1 MDITIGIK
9 ALNEE
14 RHIGR
19 AVEAA
24 LDAISGLDGEVIL
37 ADSGSTDGTIEIASR
52 YPIRIVQLA
61 NTAER
66 CCGAGAQL
74 AFQHARGAYFYMLD
88 GDMVLDPDFI
98 ATAKSYLDDHP
109 DVAAVGGAVREMHTA
124 NAEFEIRAR
133 ALAADRN
140 RRPGIVRWLD
150 GGGLYRTRALR
161 DVGWFADRNLHGFE
175 ELELGSRLSAR
186 GWSVARID
194 HHAVDH
200 FGHQEDSLSLLLRRF
215 RSGYAGAA
223 GEALRAAL
231 GQPHLAI
238 MLKRLPQIRFS
249 IVVTLWWLALA
260 AAIGAG
266 GWFAV
271 PVLLAPPLAFLCWRR
286 RSIRLG
292 LFSFLSW
299 NLATVAFYMGL
310 ARRRVPPDQP
320 LGSRTLATVSMR
332 PMMFGR
338 AAE

>member
-14 RHIGR
+14 RHIGG
-19 AVEAA
+19 AIEAA
-24 LDAISGLDGEVIL
+24 LEAIRGLEGEVIL
-37 ADSGSTDGTIEIASR
+37 ADSGSTDRTIEIASQ

-88 GDMVLDPDFI
+88 GDMLLDPDFVS
-98 ATAKSYLDDHP
+98 AAKSFLDTHP
-109 DVAAVGGAVREMHTA
+109 EVAAVGGAVREMHTA

-140 RRPGIVRWLD
+140 REPGIVRWLD
-150 GGGLYRTRALR
+150 GGGLYRVKALR
-161 DVGWFADRNLHGFE
+161 EVGWFADRNLHGFE
-175 ELELGSRLSAR
+175 ELELGSRLSAG

-200 FGHQEDSLSLLLRRF
+200 FGHQEDSFSLLIRRF

-231 GQPHLAI
+231 GQPHLGI
-238 MLKRLPQIRFS
+238 MLRRLPQIRFS
-249 IVVTLWWLALA
+249 VVVTIWWLALA
-260 AAIGAG
+260 AAILAG
-266 GWFAV
+266 GWIALA
-271 PVLLAPPLAFLCWRR
+271 VLLALPLGFLCWRR
-286 RSIRLG
+286 RSVRLG

-299 NLATVAFYMGL
+299 NLGTVAFYMGL
-310 ARRRVPPDQP
+310 ARRRVRPDQP
-320 LGSRTLATVSMR
+320 LASRTLVTWPGASM
-332 PMMFGR
+332 MYGR